1 MKRILAIVAALGLSL
16 TAFADE
22 GMWLLPLLQKMNG
35 KALKEAGCK
44 LTPEEIYSINHGSL
58 KDAIIHF
65 GGGCTGEIISADGL
79 IVTNHHCGYSSIQ
92 GLSTDEHNYLMDG
105 YWANERAEEIPVPGL
120 SVTFLVSME
129 DVTAQVESA
138 DDPDKTRR
146 EIVS

>member
-44 LTPEEIYSINHGSL
+44 LTPEEIYSINHSSL

-65 GGGCTGEIISADGL
+65 GGATAATAASRRSPP
-79 IVTNHHCGYSSIQ
+79 T
-92 GLSTDEHNYLMDG
+92 ST
-105 YWANERAEEIPVPGL
+105 
-120 SVTFLVSME
+120 T
-129 DVTAQVESA
+129 T
-138 DDPDKTRR
+138 
-146 EIVS
+146 